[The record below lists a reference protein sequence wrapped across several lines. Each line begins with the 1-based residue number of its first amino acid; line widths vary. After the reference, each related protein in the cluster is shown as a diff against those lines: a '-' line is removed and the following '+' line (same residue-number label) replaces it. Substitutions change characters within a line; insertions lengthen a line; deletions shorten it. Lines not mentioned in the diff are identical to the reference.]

1 MTAKDKSMKDDMHPA
16 ESGDPRFHMLDPSFF
31 DRDSPALARALVGK
45 VLRRR
50 WKGQWLS
57 ARIIETEAYRLDERG
72 SHASLGY
79 THKRRALFM
88 EHGGTI
94 YMYYS
99 RGGDSFNIGAA
110 GAGNSVLIKAGYPW
124 VDAVAGPDALAIMQ
138 AENPAAGGRPRPLE
152 RLCAGQTLLCRALA
166 LRVPEWDAR
175 SFDPDELFVD
185 DVGEAPKVLIQTT
198 RLGIPAGRDEHLP
211 YRFVDPAYARFC
223 TRNPLRRGQT
233 TPLHYCWVNRDGE
246 VTIPPALPPA
256 LIRQSI

>member
-1 MTAKDKSMKDDMHPA
+1 MKDDRHEAVPG
-16 ESGDPRFHMLDPSFF
+16 SSRFHMLESSFF
-31 DRDSPALARALVGK
+31 DRDSPALARALIGK

-50 WKGQWLS
+50 WKDQWLS

-94 YMYYS
+94 YMYYA
-99 RGGDSFNIGAA
+99 RGGDSFNVGAA
-110 GAGNSVLIKAGYPW
+110 GAGNAVLIKSAYPW
-124 VDAVAGPDALAIMQ
+124 IDAIAGPEALAIMQ
-138 AENPAAGGRPRPLE
+138 QQNPGAGGEMRPLH

-166 LRVPEWDAR
+166 LRVPDWDAR
-175 SFDPDELFVD
+175 SFDPAELFID
-185 DVGEAPKVLIQTT
+185 DVGQSPELLIQTT

-211 YRFVDPAYARFC
+211 YRYVDPAYARYC

-233 TPLHYCWVNRDGE
+233 VPEHYCWVDRDGKVVACE
-246 VTIPPALPPA
+246 GLPSTIIP
-256 LIRQSI
+256 SST

>member
-1 MTAKDKSMKDDMHPA
+1 MKDDMHKA
-16 ESGDPRFHMLDPSFF
+16 KADDARFHMLDQAFF
-31 DRDSPALARALVGK
+31 DRDSPALARALIGK

-57 ARIIETEAYRLDERG
+57 ARIIETEAYRLDDRG

-110 GAGNSVLIKAGYPW
+110 GVGNAVLIKSAYPW
-124 VDAVAGPDALAIMQ
+124 IDAIAGPEALAIMQ
-138 AENPAAGGRPRPLE
+138 AENPGTGGEVRPLH

-166 LRVPEWDAR
+166 LRVPDWDAHT
-175 SFDPDELFVD
+175 FDPAELFID
-185 DVGEAPKVLIQTT
+185 DVGESPEMLIQTT
-198 RLGIPAGRDEHLP
+198 RLGITAGRDEHLP
-211 YRFVDPAYARFC
+211 YRFVDPAYARYC

-233 TPLHYCWVNRDGE
+233 VPLHYCWVNRDGE
-246 VTIPPALPPA
+246 VVDFQGLPPA
-256 LIRQSI
+256 MGQAGAT